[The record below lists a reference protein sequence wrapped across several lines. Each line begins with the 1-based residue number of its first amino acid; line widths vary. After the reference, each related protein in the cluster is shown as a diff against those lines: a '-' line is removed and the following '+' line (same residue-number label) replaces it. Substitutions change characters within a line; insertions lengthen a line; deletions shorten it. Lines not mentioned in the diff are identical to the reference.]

1 VIGLLVLISG
11 WSPGRSLDFNG
22 IALPCLGLGEGSI
35 MIMSMV
41 DDLDDLDDSEK
52 SFVYEPGI

>member
-1 VIGLLVLISG
+1 M
-11 WSPGRSLDFNG
+11 DFNG